1 MKKKYPD
8 FPNYSAFR
16 RRLMLVTGILWLG
29 VTTLIA
35 QNTFQYTGT
44 VSDKTG
50 ETLPGVSVVVKGT
63 VNGAATDIQGG
74 YKITSTRSTEI
85 LVFSFVGYVTQ
96 EIETPAGIPL
106 KVVLASSAVGLSELV
121 VIGYG
126 TQKKSVV
133 TGAINLDAI
142 KSRLNKLQNTQ
153 RTTVELWKPAPGK
166 HTIRLVPYK
175 FNKENPFIELYF
187 HYNINNKTYL
197 SPMSFGRPD
206 PIVEFADKLKRMG
219 DKEDW
224 KAAKK
229 MEPKLRTFVPVLVR
243 GEEGEGVKF
252 WGFGKT
258 VYQEILGYMAD
269 ADYGDITD
277 PNEGRDITVE
287 VVSAED
293 SGTSYP
299 VTTIRVKPKETPLAV
314 SKEDTDKYLN
324 NQKEITELYSELTY
338 AELKNVLEGWLNP
351 SAASEDEKSASAE
364 TLSSTANNDDEAPFD
379 TTPSKPEVTP
389 AKKLDDV
396 ASAFDDLFN
405 S

>member
-1 MKKKYPD
+1 M
-8 FPNYSAFR
+8 
-16 RRLMLVTGILWLG
+16 
-29 VTTLIA
+29 
-35 QNTFQYTGT
+35 
-44 VSDKTG
+44 
-50 ETLPGVSVVVKGT
+50 
-63 VNGAATDIQGG
+63 
-74 YKITSTRSTEI
+74 
-85 LVFSFVGYVTQ
+85 
-96 EIETPAGIPL
+96 
-106 KVVLASSAVGLSELV
+106 
-121 VIGYG
+121 
-126 TQKKSVV
+126 
-133 TGAINLDAI
+133 AINLDAI

-187 HYNINNKTYL
+187 HYNINNKSYL

-243 GEEGEGVKF
+243 GEEGEGVRF

-269 ADYGDITD
+269 PDYGDITD

-299 VTTIRVKPKETPLAV
+299 VTTIRVKPKETPLAT
-314 SKEDTDKYLN
+314 SKEETDKYLN
-324 NQKEITELYSELTY
+324 SQKEITELYSELTY

-351 SAASEDEKSASAE
+351 SAGEDDSVESTSAE
-364 TLSSTANNDDEAPFD
+364 ELSKAPSAASNKDVSHDMGGSTPAPKAVEA
-379 TTPSKPEVTP
+379 P

-396 ASAFDDLFN
+396 AAAFDDLFN